1 MNKMDKMNQD
11 YDSYT
16 MSSLDHIRIKPL
28 LEQIRLNDLT
38 FKFFISGTYWTST
51 SYDSVQKHNRELRRT
66 IRTFFKDDIRMI
78 FFIEKCREHNGYHRH
93 ILLEDASETRWINP
107 TDRMLK
113 FLTEDSEGS
122 SEWVSGSI
130 PSDERKM
137 TLLKKVI
144 GLLPFIPNGKSG
156 LDIRPIHNLEKLT
169 SYCTKQF
176 EFVKPAY
183 EVIDPAS
190 SDIDIS
196 YFLNHKQDG
205 INWKTRYEA
214 IPPRTHQSLST
225 TS

>member
-1 MNKMDKMNQD
+1 
-11 YDSYT
+11 
-16 MSSLDHIRIKPL
+16 
-28 LEQIRLNDLT
+28 
-38 FKFFISGTYWTST
+38 
-51 SYDSVQKHNRELRRT
+51 
-66 IRTFFKDDIRMI
+66 MI

-93 ILLEDASETRWINP
+93 ILLEDTSETRWINP

-176 EFVKPAY
+176 
-183 EVIDPAS
+183 
-190 SDIDIS
+190 
-196 YFLNHKQDG
+196 G
-205 INWKTRYEA
+205 IRQA
-214 IPPRTHQSLST
+214 CL
-225 TS
+225 